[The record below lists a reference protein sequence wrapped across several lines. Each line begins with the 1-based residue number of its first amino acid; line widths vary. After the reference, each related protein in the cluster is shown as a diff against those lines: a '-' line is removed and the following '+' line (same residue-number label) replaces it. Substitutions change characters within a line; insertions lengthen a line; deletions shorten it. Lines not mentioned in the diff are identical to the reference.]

1 VSAAGAAA
9 GDPGDAPG
17 DSAADGATDG
27 TAEREPLLLI
37 HGLGASK
44 SVWDPVVPLLSP
56 EREVIALDLPG
67 FGAAPSLPPGVEPTA
82 LALAEALRDQLEAL
96 GTPRPHVAG
105 NSLGAWVG
113 LELGRIGAARS
124 VTCLSPAG
132 LWRAPI
138 GPSKSRTREWARRL
152 RPLVGLALAV
162 PPLRRRAL
170 TTFSAHPDRVPAG
183 VGRKLV
189 ADWIDA
195 DGYEGANKAMRE
207 HIFDPA
213 GYPPA
218 SEVPVTIAWAEHD
231 KLVGPP
237 KPERRPAGARFLVMP
252 DVGHTPMWD
261 DPALVAQVLLDGS
274 NQAATP
280 ASDLSWSYRPLSS
293 EAPEPDL
300 GGAS

>member
-1 VSAAGAAA
+1 VSTVGAAA
-9 GDPGDAPG
+9 V
-17 DSAADGATDG
+17 S
-27 TAEREPLLLI
+27 REPLLLI

-44 SVWDPVVPLLSP
+44 SVWDPVVPLLSR

-67 FGAAPSLPPGVEPTA
+67 FGAAPSLPAGVEPTA
-82 LALAEALRDQLEAL
+82 LALAEALHDQLGAL

-113 LELGRIGAARS
+113 LELGRISAARS

-138 GPSKSRTREWARRL
+138 GPSESRTREWARRL
-152 RPLVGLALAV
+152 RPLVGLGLRV

-170 TTFSAHPDRVPAG
+170 TTFSAHPDRIPAAA
-183 VGRKLV
+183 GRELV
-189 ADWIDA
+189 LHWIDA

-207 HIFDPA
+207 HVFDPA

-231 KLVGPP
+231 KLVGPS

-261 DPALVAQVLLDGS
+261 DPELVAGVILDGS
-274 NQAATP
+274 G
-280 ASDLSWSYRPLSS
+280 RVSS
-293 EAPEPDL
+293 GETVTSE

>member
-1 VSAAGAAA
+1 MSAAAV
-9 GDPGDAPG
+9 
-17 DSAADGATDG
+17 S
-27 TAEREPLLLI
+27 REPLLLI

-44 SVWDPVVPLLSP
+44 SVWDPVVPLLAP
-56 EREVIALDLPG
+56 DREVIALDLPG
-67 FGAAPSLPPGVEPTA
+67 FGAAPSLPDGVEPTA
-82 LALAEALRDQLEAL
+82 LALAEALRDQLAAL

-132 LWRAPI
+132 LWRGPI
-138 GPSKSRTREWARRL
+138 GPSESRTREWARRL
-152 RPLVGLALAV
+152 RPLVRLALAV
-162 PPLRRRAL
+162 PPVRRRAL
-170 TTFSAHPDRVPAG
+170 ITFSAHPGRIPAAA
-183 VGRKLV
+183 GRELV
-189 ADWIDA
+189 LHWIDA

-207 HIFDPA
+207 HVFETE

-261 DPALVAQVLLDGS
+261 DPELVAQVLLEGS
-274 NQAATP
+274 GQTATP

-293 EAPEPDL
+293 EAPEQDL